1 MRAKWHGAPFHDIA
15 TRKWLIS
22 FEVEDAPEVF
32 DKTKD
37 KDLTLEVKQFREG
50 RSLTANAYFHV
61 LVDKIAKAMKIS
73 EVESKNQMLARYGQ
87 LDSYVK
93 TIILDDEI
101 EWQKLTSIHL
111 RPTAHTKVMENG
123 RLYRVYLVIRGSHT
137 YDAAEMG
144 QLIDGTVEEAKALGI
159 ETMTPAE
166 LERMIKAWDQKKSWL
181 K

>member
-1 MRAKWHGAPFHDIA
+1 MKGKWHGQPFFD
-15 TRKWLIS
+15 TSSRKWLIT
-22 FEVEDAPEVF
+22 FEVDAPEEF
-32 DKTKD
+32 DKLKD
-37 KDLTLEVKQFREG
+37 KELRIEVKEYREG
-50 RSLTANAYFHV
+50 RSLNANSYFHV
-61 LVDKIAKAMKIS
+61 LVDKIAKALKIS

-87 LDSYVK
+87 LDNYVK

-101 EWQKLTSIHL
+101 EWQKLASIHL
-111 RPTAHTKVMENG
+111 RPTTHTKVMENG

-137 YDAAEMG
+137 YDTTEMG
-144 QLIDGTVEEAKALGI
+144 RLIDGTVEEAKALGI